1 MLKGHVFAGQV
12 FGNQIFALFINTFL
26 NGANGVSNNYKEGM
40 AITYSGRNIHIA
52 SGAVCIQ
59 GRFLEEDTGKDITVD
74 TDSQYCSLVLEINL
88 DEANTE
94 ESFLQ
99 ANYKIIKNSTNYPTL
114 TQNDIVKNN
123 AGTYQYELARFRTS
137 TSGITEF
144 TDRRTFLDFNSIYS
158 AIQIEF
164 RGVLTQLEEEL
175 AAVEDG
181 SAYFLNSRLK
191 IFHNQADDSQGKEG
205 DIGLVYFD

>member
-26 NGANGVSNNYKEGM
+26 NGTNGVSNNYKEGM
-40 AITYSGRNIHIA
+40 AITYSGSNIHIA
-52 SGAVCIQ
+52 SGACCVQ
-59 GRFLEEDTGKDITVD
+59 GRFLEEDSGKDITVD
-74 TDSQYCSLVLEINL
+74 NDSQYCSLVLEINL

-94 ESFLQ
+94 ENFLQ
-99 ANYKIIKNSTNYPTL
+99 ASYKIIKNSTNYPTL

-123 AGTYQYELARFRTS
+123 SGTYQYELARFRTS
-137 TSGITEF
+137 ASGITEF
-144 TDRRTFLDFNSIYS
+144 TDRRTFLNFESIYS
-158 AIQIEF
+158 YIEAQF
-164 RGVLTQLEEEL
+164 KGKLGQLDEEL

-191 IFHNQADDSQGKEG
+191 IFHNNADDSQGKEG
-205 DIGLVYFD
+205 DICLVWFD

>member
-26 NGANGVSNNYKEGM
+26 NGANGVSNDYKEGM
-40 AITYSGRNIHIA
+40 AITYSGTNIHIA
-52 SGAVCIQ
+52 SGAACIQ

-74 TDSQYCSLVLEINL
+74 TDTQYCSLVLEINL

-94 ESFLQ
+94 DSFLQ
-99 ANYKIIKNSTNYPTL
+99 ASYKILKNSTNYPTL
-114 TQNDIVKNN
+114 TQNNIVKNN
-123 AGTYQYELARFRTS
+123 SGTYQYELARFRTS
-137 TSGITEF
+137 SSGISEF

-158 AIQIEF
+158 AIFTDF
-164 RGVLTQLEEEL
+164 RAVLTQLQTEL

-191 IFHNQADDSQGKEG
+191 IFHNEADDSQGKEG
-205 DIGLVYFD
+205 DIGLIWFD

>member
-1 MLKGHVFAGQV
+1 MLKGHVFAGQT

-40 AITYSGRNIHIA
+40 AITYSGLNIHVA

-74 TDSQYCSLVLEINL
+74 SDSQYCSLVLEINL

-94 ESFLQ
+94 ESFAQ
-99 ANYKIIKNSTNYPTL
+99 ASYKVIKNATNYPTL

-123 AGTYQYELARFRTS
+123 SGTYQYELARFRTTGS
-137 TSGITEF
+137 SITEF
-144 TDRRTFLDFNSIYS
+144 SDRRTFLDFNSIYS
-158 AIQIEF
+158 AIKTEF
-164 RGVLTQLEEEL
+164 RAVLSQLEEEL
-175 AAVEDG
+175 ADVEDG
-181 SAYFLNSRLK
+181 SAYFLNSRFK
-191 IFHNQADDSQGKEG
+191 IFHNEANDTQGKEG
-205 DIGLVYFD
+205 DIGLVWFD

>member
-26 NGANGVSNNYKEGM
+26 NGTNGVSNNYKEGM
-40 AITYSGRNIHIA
+40 AITYSGRNIHIS
-52 SGAVCIQ
+52 SGAACIQ

-74 TDSQYCSLVLEINL
+74 TDTQYCSLVLEINL

-94 ESFLQ
+94 DNFVQ
-99 ANYKIIKNSTNYPTL
+99 ASYKILKNSTNYPSL
-114 TQNDIVKNN
+114 TQNNIVKNN
-123 AGTYQYELARFRTS
+123 SGTYQYELARFRTS
-137 TSGITEF
+137 ASGITEF
-144 TDRRTFLDFNSIYS
+144 TDRRTFLNFESIYS
-158 AIQIEF
+158 YIEAQF
-164 RGVLTQLEEEL
+164 KGKLGQLDEEL

-191 IFHNQADDSQGKEG
+191 IFHNNADDSQGKEG
-205 DIGLVYFD
+205 DICLVWFD

>member
-144 TDRRTFLDFNSIYS
+144 SDRRTFLDFNSIYS
-158 AIQIEF
+158 AIQTDF
-164 RGVLTQLEEEL
+164 RAVLSQLEEEL
-175 AAVEDG
+175 AEVEDG

-191 IFHNQADDSQGKEG
+191 IFHNEADDTQGKEG
-205 DIGLVYFD
+205 DIGLIWFD

>member
-26 NGANGVSNNYKEGM
+26 NGTHGVSNNYKEGM
-40 AITYSGRNIHIA
+40 AITYSGSNIHIA
-52 SGAVCIQ
+52 SGACCIQ
-59 GRFLEEDTGKDITVD
+59 GRFLEEDSGKDITVD
-74 TDSQYCSLVLEINL
+74 NDSQYCSLVLEINL

-94 ESFLQ
+94 ENFLQ
-99 ANYKIIKNSTNYPTL
+99 ASYKIIKNSTNYPTL

-123 AGTYQYELARFRTS
+123 SGTYQYELARFRTS
-137 TSGITEF
+137 ASGITEF
-144 TDRRTFLDFNSIYS
+144 TDRRTFLNFESIYS
-158 AIQIEF
+158 YIEAQF
-164 RGVLTQLEEEL
+164 KGKLGQLDEEL

-191 IFHNQADDSQGKEG
+191 IFHNNADDSQGKEG
-205 DIGLVYFD
+205 DICLVWFD

>member
-1 MLKGHVFAGQV
+1 MLKGHVFSEQI

-26 NGANGVSNNYKEGM
+26 HGRNGVSNNYKEGM
-40 AITYSGRNIHIA
+40 AVFKYN
-52 SGAVCIQ
+52 VYIQ
-59 GRFLEEDTGKDITVD
+59 GRFLEEDSGRDIVAD

-88 DEANTE
+88 DVVNTAD
-94 ESFLQ
+94 SFLQ
-99 ANYKIIKNSTNYPTL
+99 ADYKIIKNASNYPTL
-114 TQNDIVKNN
+114 TQNNIVKNN

-137 TSGITEF
+137 ANGITDF
-144 TDRRTFLDFNSIYS
+144 QDRRTFLDFDTIYDF
-158 AIQIEF
+158 IEQEWN
-164 RGVLTQLEEEL
+164 VKLSELEDEL

-191 IFHNQADDSQGKEG
+191 IFHNQADDSEGKEG

>member
-40 AITYSGRNIHIA
+40 AITYSERNIHIA

-74 TDSQYCSLVLEINL
+74 TDSQYYSLVLEINL

-191 IFHNQADDSQGKEG
+191 IFHNEADDSQGKEG
-205 DIGLVYFD
+205 DICLVWFD

>member
-26 NGANGVSNNYKEGM
+26 NGTNGVSNNYKEGM
-40 AITYSGRNIHIA
+40 AITYSGSNIHIA
-52 SGAVCIQ
+52 SGACCIQ
-59 GRFLEEDTGKDITVD
+59 GRFLEEDSGKDITVD
-74 TDSQYCSLVLEINL
+74 NDSQYCSLVLEINL

-94 ESFLQ
+94 ENFLQ
-99 ANYKIIKNSTNYPTL
+99 ASYKIIKNSTNYPTL

-123 AGTYQYELARFRTS
+123 SGTYQYELARFRTS
-137 TSGITEF
+137 ASGITEF
-144 TDRRTFLDFNSIYS
+144 TDRRTFLNFESIYS
-158 AIQIEF
+158 YIEAQF
-164 RGVLTQLEEEL
+164 KGKLGQLDEEL

-191 IFHNQADDSQGKEG
+191 IFHNNADDSQGKEG
-205 DIGLVYFD
+205 DICLVWFD

>member
-1 MLKGHVFAGQV
+1 MLKGHVFSEQI

-26 NGANGVSNNYKEGM
+26 HGRNGVSNNYKEGM
-40 AITYSGRNIHIA
+40 AITYSGSNVHIA
-52 SGAVCIQ
+52 SGAICIQ
-59 GRFLEEDTGKDITVD
+59 GRFLEEDSGKDIVAD

-88 DEANTE
+88 DAVNTSS
-94 ESFLQ
+94 SFLQ
-99 ANYKIIKNSTNYPTL
+99 ADYKIIKNASNYPPL
-114 TQNDIVKNN
+114 TQNNIVKNN
-123 AGTYQYELARFRTS
+123 AGIYQYELARFRTS
-137 TSGITEF
+137 ASGITDF
-144 TDRRTFLDFNSIYS
+144 QDKRTFLDFDTIWNVKLS
-158 AIQIEF
+158 E
-164 RGVLTQLEEEL
+164 LEEEL

>member
-137 TSGITEF
+137 SSGIIEF
-144 TDRRTFLDFNSIYS
+144 SDRRTFLDFDTIWDF
-158 AIQIEF
+158 IEQEWNIK
-164 RGVLTQLEEEL
+164 LTELEELL
-175 AAVEDG
+175 AKVEDG

>member
-26 NGANGVSNNYKEGM
+26 NGANGVRNDYKEGM
-40 AITYSGRNIHIA
+40 AITYSGTNIHIA

-74 TDSQYCSLVLEINL
+74 TDTQYCSLVLEINL

-94 ESFLQ
+94 DSFLQ
-99 ANYKIIKNSTNYPTL
+99 ASYKILKNSTNYPSL
-114 TQNDIVKNN
+114 TQNNIVKNN
-123 AGTYQYELARFRTS
+123 SGIYQYELARFRTS
-137 TSGITEF
+137 SSGISEF

-158 AIQIEF
+158 AIQTEF

-191 IFHNQADDSQGKEG
+191 IFHNEADDSQGKEG
-205 DIGLVYFD
+205 DIGLIWFD

>member
-1 MLKGHVFAGQV
+1 MLKGHVFSKQI
-12 FGNQIFALFINTFL
+12 FRNPIFALFINTFL
-26 NGANGVSNNYKEGM
+26 NGENGVASNYKNAM
-40 AITYSGRNIHIA
+40 QPTYSGSNVTIN

-59 GRFLEEDTGKDITVD
+59 GRFLEEDSGRDIVAD

-88 DEANTE
+88 DAVNTSD
-94 ESFLQ
+94 SFLQ
-99 ANYKIIKNSTNYPTL
+99 ADYKIIKNASNYPVL
-114 TQNDIVKNN
+114 TQNNIVKNN

-137 TSGITEF
+137 ASGITDF
-144 TDRRTFLDFNSIYS
+144 QDRRTFLDFDTIWDFIDQEWNVKLS
-158 AIQIEF
+158 EF
-164 RGVLTQLEEEL
+164 EEEL

>member
-1 MLKGHVFAGQV
+1 MLKGHVFSEQI

-26 NGANGVSNNYKEGM
+26 HGRNGVSNNYKEGM
-40 AITYSGRNIHIA
+40 AITYSGSNIHIA
-52 SGAVCIQ
+52 SGAICIQ
-59 GRFLEEDTGKDITVD
+59 GRFLEEDSGKDIVAD

-88 DEANTE
+88 DAVNTSD
-94 ESFLQ
+94 SFLQ
-99 ANYKIIKNSTNYPTL
+99 ADYKIIKNASNYPVL
-114 TQNDIVKNN
+114 TQNNIVKNN

-137 TSGITEF
+137 ASGITDF
-144 TDRRTFLDFNSIYS
+144 QDRRTFLDFDTIWDF
-158 AIQIEF
+158 IEQKWN
-164 RGVLTQLEEEL
+164 VKLSELEEEL

>member
-40 AITYSGRNIHIA
+40 AITYSKRNIHIA
-52 SGAVCIQ
+52 SGAICIQ
-59 GRFLEEDTGKDITVD
+59 GRFLEEDSGRDIVAD

-88 DEANTE
+88 DAVNTSD
-94 ESFLQ
+94 SFLQ
-99 ANYKIIKNSTNYPTL
+99 ADYKIIKNASNYPTL
-114 TQNDIVKNN
+114 TQNNIVKNN

-137 TSGITEF
+137 ASGITDF
-144 TDRRTFLDFNSIYS
+144 QDKRTFLDFDTIWDF
-158 AIQIEF
+158 IEQEWN
-164 RGVLTQLEEEL
+164 VKLTELEEEL

-181 SAYFLNSRLK
+181 SAYFLNSRFK
-191 IFHNQADDSQGKEG
+191 IFESEPDDTQGKEG
-205 DIGLVYFD
+205 DIGLVWFP